1 MTPPKKAKIHVG
13 SMLFPILYTLLLFL
27 VAAVIYLYSNG
38 YRLDIFNK
46 ALIQSGVLGVE
57 SSPIAA
63 DIYIDDKLIGKAPKS
78 TSLEIGTYRTTLK
91 MDGYYDWSKEVEIVE
106 GKSTPI
112 YPWLIKNNPE
122 SNTKWTSSGTF
133 EKYWVSPYFSHA
145 LILTKEDSSY
155 TLWEYTLNPA
165 LWDFSSNPSVV
176 LELDTSSID
185 IVMSP
190 SGQFALLKI
199 IADSTSQYYILDTN
213 SQQNLT
219 DLKPLVLDP
228 KITYTTISWANN
240 NTYLIL
246 ESADKIFAYNTKLNT
261 SIVLFNKIDS
271 TKYTWAT
278 DDQGFFYIVEDV
290 TTADNGF
297 YAYRLKQIQLDGAN
311 SKYIIDNFYF
321 SKAEEYITGYRING
335 FSSVEFTSAPE
346 STLSAGSIDFIEV
359 NQKAQGVY
367 MRTSMATYWY
377 NIETQKF
384 MMISPYPTTLIAFNP
399 NSRELLFQD
408 ANQIGVY
415 TFDKTEGDHTVAIG
429 TKSVKNIT
437 DISKIQNLRWLP
449 NTYNIIYSEE
459 GRIFVADRDG
469 ENKSFI
475 AQPDKL
481 LTFLFR
487 DSQGSVLTFTSD
499 DQGRII
505 VSEYDIH

>member
-1 MTPPKKAKIHVG
+1 MTPPKKTKIHIG

-38 YRLDIFNK
+38 YRFDIFNK

-57 SSPIAA
+57 SSPITA
-63 DIYIDDKLIGKAPKS
+63 DIYIDDKLIGKTPKS
-78 TSLEIGTYRTTLK
+78 TSLEVGTYRTTLK
-91 MDGYYDWSKEVEIVE
+91 LDGYYDWSKEVEIVE

-112 YPWLIKNNPE
+112 YPWLIKSNPE
-122 SNTKWTSSGTF
+122 GSTKWTSSGTL

-145 LILTKEDSSY
+145 LILTKEENSY

-165 LWDFSSNPSVV
+165 LWDFSSNPSIV
-176 LELDTSSID
+176 LELDTNNID
-185 IVMSP
+185 ITMSP
-190 SGQFALLKI
+190 SGQLALLKI
-199 IADSTSQYYILDTN
+199 TTNSTSQYYIIDTN
-213 SQQNLT
+213 SQQKLT
-219 DLKPLVLDP
+219 ELKPLAFDP
-228 KITYTTISWANN
+228 QIAYTITWANN

-246 ESADKIFAYNTKLNT
+246 ESTAKILAYNTKLNT
-261 SIVLFNKIDS
+261 SIELFNKIS
-271 TKYTWAT
+271 GIKYTWAT
-278 DDQGFFYIVEDV
+278 DDQGFFYIVEDA
-290 TTADNGF
+290 TDTDNEF
-297 YAYRLKQIQLDGAN
+297 YSYRLKQVQLDGAN

-321 SKAEEYITGYRING
+321 SKAEEYITGYRSNG
-335 FSSVEFTSAPE
+335 FPSVEFTSAPE

-367 MRTSMATYWY
+367 MRTSLATYWY

-384 MMISPYPTTLIAFNP
+384 MMISPYPATLVAFNP

-408 ANQIGVY
+408 SNQIGMY
-415 TFDKTEGDHTVAIG
+415 TFDKTEGDHTVTIG
-429 TKSVKNIT
+429 TRSIKNIT
-437 DISKIQNLRWLP
+437 DVSKIQNLRWLS

-459 GRIFVADRDG
+459 GSIFVADRDG

-487 DSQGSVLTFTSD
+487 DSQGSVLTFTTD

>member
-1 MTPPKKAKIHVG
+1 MTPPRKTKIHIG

-38 YRLDIFNK
+38 YRFDIFNK

-57 SSPIAA
+57 SSPITA
-63 DIYIDDKLIGKAPKS
+63 DIYVDDKLIGKTPKS
-78 TSLEIGTYRTTLK
+78 TSLEVGTYRTTLK
-91 MDGYYDWSKEVEIVE
+91 LDGYYDWSKEVEIVE

-112 YPWLIKNNPE
+112 YPWLIKSNPE
-122 SNTKWTSSGTF
+122 GSTKWTSSGTL

-145 LILTKEDSSY
+145 LILTKEESSY

-165 LWDFSSNPSVV
+165 LWDFSSNPSIV
-176 LELDTSSID
+176 LELDTNNID
-185 IVMSP
+185 ITMSP
-190 SGQFALLKI
+190 SGQLALLKI
-199 IADSTSQYYILDTN
+199 VATSTSQYYIIDTN
-213 SQQNLT
+213 SQQKLT
-219 DLKPLVLDP
+219 ELKPLTFDP
-228 KITYTTISWANN
+228 QIAYTITWANN

-246 ESADKIFAYNTKLNT
+246 ESTEKILAYNTKLNT
-261 SIVLFNKIDS
+261 SIELFNKIS
-271 TKYTWAT
+271 GIKYTWAT
-278 DDQGFFYIVEDV
+278 DDQGFFYIVEDA
-290 TTADNGF
+290 TGTDNEF
-297 YAYRLKQIQLDGAN
+297 YSYRLKQVQLDGAN

-321 SKAEEYITGYRING
+321 SKSEEYITGYRSNG
-335 FSSVEFTSAPE
+335 FPSVEFTSAPE

-367 MRTSMATYWY
+367 MRTSLATYWY

-384 MMISPYPTTLIAFNP
+384 MMISPYPATLVAFNP

-408 ANQIGVY
+408 SNQIGMY
-415 TFDKTEGDHTVAIG
+415 TFDKTEGDHTITIG
-429 TKSVKNIT
+429 TKSIKNIS
-437 DISKIQNLRWLP
+437 DVSKIQNLRWLS

-459 GRIFVADRDG
+459 GSIFVADRDG

-475 AQPDKL
+475 TNPDKL

-487 DSQGSVLTFTSD
+487 DSQGSVLTFTTD
-499 DQGRII
+499 EQERIV